1 MKIAVYGA
9 TGMVGGEITAEALR
23 RGHEV
28 AAISRKG
35 APVVGATAVAASLD
49 DLATFQAVAAGND
62 VVVISIP
69 PPRTGEPHEPFLAA
83 HRAIAAS
90 EVPARVFLV
99 GGAGATEVNGVKL
112 MDLPGFPAAYAP
124 EARTMSAVLDLYRA
138 SKALRWTM
146 LAPAP
151 VIAPG
156 QRTGKY
162 ALGKDSPAG
171 ERVSTQDFAV
181 AVLDELEHP
190 RHVNERFTVAS

>member
-1 MKIAVYGA
+1 MKIAIYGA
-9 TGMVGGEITAEALR
+9 TGMVGSPITAEALR

-28 AAISRKG
+28 AALSRKG
-35 APVVGATAVAASLD
+35 TRVAGATAVAASLD
-49 DLATFQAVAAGND
+49 DLKTFQDVAATND
-62 VVVISIP
+62 AVVIAIP

-90 EVPARVFLV
+90 KVPARVFVV

-112 MDLPGFPAAYAP
+112 VDLPGFPAAYAP

-156 QRTGKY
+156 ERTGKY
-162 ALGKDSPAG
+162 ELGKDSPAG

-181 AVLDELEHP
+181 AVLDELENP